1 MSRRSFSTDVALLT
15 SVRFAAV
22 PAAFLTSVLAARLL
36 GAGGLGAAAV
46 AITVATFSSLIAN
59 AGLGISAVYF
69 LGRRPELQGSIV
81 NNLLALT
88 TVSVSVAFLLMLLSV
103 PLTLGL
109 VLPPGHSPDV
119 LIAAA
124 ALAPAMVA
132 VDVGSATLLGL
143 HARGRYMVV
152 EVVRTLATL
161 AATAAVLLLGARTE
175 QAYVLATAA
184 ATAGAAVVAWV
195 AVARIAGPLRL
206 RVDRLFIRDALSMG
220 TRGQAGNLL
229 QFVNLRLDLLLVSA
243 FLRVEAAGV
252 YLVAVRVAEV
262 VVQVANAVA
271 ALTFPRVAA
280 QVDAADTTSTERATR
295 VTLAIVAISAGL
307 LALVA
312 EPLLVLTFGESFR
325 SGTVALRLTL
335 LAMVPLAL
343 SRILTGDLKGRG
355 RADLVSI
362 ANVVGVVLTAALGL
376 ALIPALGIEGA
387 ALSSLGAYSGLTL
400 ALMLAYR
407 YVTRAELRRLV
418 PRPADARLVWDIGR
432 RTLR

>member
-1 MSRRSFSTDVALLT
+1 M
-15 SVRFAAV
+15 RFAAV
-22 PAAFLTSVLAARLL
+22 PAAFLTNVLAARLL

-46 AITVATFSSLIAN
+46 AITVATLCSLIAN

-69 LGRRPELQGSIV
+69 LGRRPELRGSIV
-81 NNLLALT
+81 NNLVALAA
-88 TVSVSVAFLLMLLSV
+88 VSVSLAFLLMLLSV
-103 PLTLGL
+103 PLALAL
-109 VLPPGHSPDV
+109 VLPGHSPDV

-132 VDVGSATLLGL
+132 FDVGSAVLLGL
-143 HARGRYMVV
+143 HARGRYMLV
-152 EVVRTLATL
+152 EVIRTLATL
-161 AATAAVLLLGARTE
+161 GATAAVLLIGVRTE

-184 ATAGAAVVAWV
+184 ASATAALVAWV
-195 AVARIAGPLRL
+195 GVARIVGPLRL
-206 RVDRLFIRDALSMG
+206 RVDRLFVRDAVSMG
-220 TRGQAGNLL
+220 TRGQVGNLL

-243 FLRVEAAGV
+243 FLRVEAVGV

-280 QVDAADTTSTERATR
+280 QADLADTASTERATR

-312 EPLLVLTFGESFR
+312 EPVLVVTFGEGFR

-343 SRILTGDLKGRG
+343 ARILTGDLKGRG

-362 ANVVGVVLTAALGL
+362 ANVVGVVLTAGLGL
-376 ALIPALGIEGA
+376 SLIPALGIEGA
-387 ALSSLGAYSGLTL
+387 ALASLGAYSGLTL

-418 PRPADARLVWDIGR
+418 PRPADARLLWDIGR